1 MLELVKKALRI
12 SNPAFDDEIE
22 GMIAAARADLV
33 LAGVNVAIASLD
45 TDALINRAIIIY
57 CKAEFGYDNP
67 DADRFRKSY
76 DAMKMSLTLAG
87 DYSAME

>member
-12 SNPAFDDEIE
+12 SNTAFDDEIE
-22 GMIAAARADLV
+22 SLIAAARADLV

-45 TDALINRAIIIY
+45 TDALINRAVVVY

-76 DAMKMSLTLAG
+76 DSMKMHLTLAG
-87 DYSAME
+87 DYNAVE